1 MRDYYKS
8 FITEGD
14 GWETIIKRIVTEGDG
29 RGDYSKTYHNGG
41 GDYSKRFI
49 TESDGL
55 ETIIQVL

>member
-29 RGDYSKTYHNGG
+29 RGDYSKTYRNGG
-41 GDYSKRFI
+41 WRKGR
-49 TESDGL
+49 L
-55 ETIIQVL
+55 L